1 MTSTEMGS
9 PASVGAQAAGVRK
22 APGEV
27 TLGLTS
33 QWSLARG
40 VFLEEGNSVWGAR
53 PGEKS

>member
-1 MTSTEMGS
+1 MGS